1 MTPAGNNPPGNQGL
15 KHEALFKKLV
25 RFLSSSLHLFLL
37 YERMSGAFPRRN
49 TKIKGFSRAGW
60 ADTHTMLSTGA
71 GTGLTRD
78 FRVGFDVTCPERPLL
93 TSPGSHRPS
102 PTTLPGLP
110 AAAGPICRYRRR
122 SAVTQICRHTDGAQK
137 MTTCARGSRCPGTR
151 GPRFSDPSLLLRL
164 AGPALGAPSPTP
176 SSQLS
181 QARLCAVTEGQ

>member
-37 YERMSGAFPRRN
+37 SERMSGAFPRRN

-60 ADTHTMLSTGA
+60 ADTHTMLSMGA
-71 GTGLTRD
+71 GTGLTQD

-93 TSPGSHRPS
+93 TSPSSHRPS

-122 SAVTQICRHTDGAQK
+122 SAVTRICWHTDRAQK
-137 MTTCARGSRCPGTR
+137 MTTCARGP
-151 GPRFSDPSLLLRL
+151 
-164 AGPALGAPSPTP
+164 GAPARGDLASLIRPCFCVWLARRWEHLHP
-176 SSQLS
+176 RPAASSVRPGCVQ
-181 QARLCAVTEGQ
+181 